1 MKQIVI
7 TLIFLNSILSC
18 GQTILNSERI
28 LSKIDSSMVFG
39 TSLDGDFSTGNINLI
54 NATFSSQ
61 LGKKIDNHL
70 IRLIY
75 NYTYTSE
82 NKEILSD
89 DSSGQIRYNYLINDN
104 SYFVFFQAQNVK
116 SLNINNRILF
126 GGGYRNRLIGNIQN
140 YTDISL
146 GIFKENEDYNI
157 ESGKLKI
164 RNFRYSL
171 SILSQYK
178 LSEKISLNNTLYY
191 QLNTKNIQDYR
202 IFIEPRLSISF
213 EKLNLFI
220 TTRNRFHSMPYLID
234 LKSNDNNTSFG
245 LEYIL

>member
-1 MKQIVI
+1 M
-7 TLIFLNSILSC
+7 
-18 GQTILNSERI
+18 
-28 LSKIDSSMVFG
+28 
-39 TSLDGDFSTGNINLI
+39 
-54 NATFSSQ
+54 
-61 LGKKIDNHL
+61 
-70 IRLIY
+70 
-75 NYTYTSE
+75 
-82 NKEILSD
+82 
-89 DSSGQIRYNYLINDN
+89 
-104 SYFVFFQAQNVK
+104 FFQAQNVK

-140 YTDISL
+140 YTDISI

-202 IFIEPRLSISF
+202 IFVEPRLSISF
-213 EKLNLFI
+213 EKINLFI

-245 LEYIL
+245 FEYIL